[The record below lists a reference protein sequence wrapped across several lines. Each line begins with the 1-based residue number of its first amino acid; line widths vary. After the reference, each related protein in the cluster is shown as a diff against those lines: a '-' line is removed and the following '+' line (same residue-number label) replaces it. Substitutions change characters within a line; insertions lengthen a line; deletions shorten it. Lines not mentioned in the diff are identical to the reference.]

1 MNAVLEKIEL
11 LRSVAV
17 DDVGLDRMLGKLLHV
32 VQGQHHEKLMHLDDL
47 LRRFETRYQMDSQ
60 TFQREFDAGRLGD
73 AMDFFEWY
81 GLIEMR
87 KLVHQKF
94 DRLAPHFVLAYIY

>member
-1 MNAVLEKIEL
+1 MNAVQEKIEL

-32 VQGQHHEKLMHLDDL
+32 VQGQHHEKLTHLDDL
-47 LRRFETRYQMDSQ
+47 LHQFESRYQMDSQ
-60 TFQREFDAGRLGD
+60 EFQREFDAGRLGD
-73 AMDFFEWY
+73 AMDFFEWS

-87 KLVHQKF
+87 DLVRQKLNLLES
-94 DRLAPHFVLAYIY
+94 R